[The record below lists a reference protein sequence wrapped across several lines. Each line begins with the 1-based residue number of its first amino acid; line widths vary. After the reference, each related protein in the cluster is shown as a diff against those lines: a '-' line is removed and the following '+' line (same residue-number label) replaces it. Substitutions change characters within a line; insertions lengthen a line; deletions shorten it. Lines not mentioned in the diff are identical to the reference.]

1 MEWLIDLLKYI
12 TQPANVNAHSL
23 DIIIDMNIPRTVKE
37 GSRTQRGSNP
47 GPNVHVLG
55 LHQEIPQVDG
65 WKSFL
70 SNDDNK
76 NNLI

>member
-12 TQPANVNAHSL
+12 TQPANVNARSL

-37 GSRTQRGSNP
+37 GSRTQRASNR

-55 LHQEIPQVDG
+55 LHQKIPQVDG

-70 SNDDNK
+70 SNEDNK